1 MVGFSNLFLCGFPED
16 LDVLRL
22 HCGMMDIEGEVKVS
36 DELVGLGS
44 QKDGEMRYLLRGT
57 ALLDSFDLLITLRG
71 REC

>member
-22 HCGMMDIEGEVKVS
+22 HCGMMDIEGEAKVS

-44 QKDGEMRYLLRGT
+44 QKDGMIESMKFGG
-57 ALLDSFDLLITLRG
+57 F
-71 REC
+71 ECLSCFL